1 VRAVIILEGPQSPE
15 TEKTPAIVFFEEKK
29 GALPENLSP
38 VEEPSPDLTHLEPI
52 LKQNS
57 RDESRS

>member
-15 TEKTPAIVFFEEKK
+15 TEKTPVIVFFEEKK
-29 GALPENLSP
+29 GALPENPFASGGA
-38 VEEPSPDLTHLEPI
+38 DLEPI
-52 LKQNS
+52 LKQKS